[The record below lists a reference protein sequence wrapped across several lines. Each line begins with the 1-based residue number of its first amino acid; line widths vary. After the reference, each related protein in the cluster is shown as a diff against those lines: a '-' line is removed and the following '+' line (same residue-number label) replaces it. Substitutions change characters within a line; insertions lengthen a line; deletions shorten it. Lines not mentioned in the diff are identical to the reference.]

1 MTDVLFTTYLSV
13 LSLLTLLAAWRFR
26 QIDCATRMIA
36 IFVWLGLI
44 TEIVARLEIRHSS
57 KPNNH
62 PVYNISCLV
71 EWFLICLYYN
81 YSLSSLRRNHTGWFL
96 GFGGVIFG
104 IVNLTYLQD
113 ITRMSSNFL
122 FFECAGILSLSSYS
136 IYKLVLI
143 DGDNLQF
150 QRKTHFWIP
159 LILIFYQMSALW
171 SWVAY
176 AVYVEVDTHATSL
189 LLVLLLLNCI
199 ITYSAL
205 FVILLLYPK
214 MKRVHV

>member
-1 MTDVLFTTYLSV
+1 MTDVLYTIYLSV

-36 IFVWLGLI
+36 LFVWLGLV
-44 TEIVARLEIRHSS
+44 TEIAARLVILHAS

-62 PVYNISCLV
+62 PVYNISCLI
-71 EWFLICLYYN
+71 EWLLICLYYN
-81 YSLSSLRRNHTGWFL
+81 YSLSSLRRKHTGWYL
-96 GFGGVIFG
+96 GIGGIVFG
-104 IVNLTYLQD
+104 IVNLTCLQAV
-113 ITRMSSNFL
+113 TRMSSNFL
-122 FFECAGILSLSSYS
+122 FFECAGILSLSFYS

-143 DGDNLQF
+143 DDDNLQF
-150 QRKTHFWIP
+150 QRKTNFWIP
-159 LILIFYQMSALW
+159 LILVFYQMSALW

-176 AVYVEVDTHATSL
+176 KVYVEVDTHATSL
-189 LLVLLLLNCI
+189 LLLLLLLNSI

-205 FVILLLYPK
+205 FIILLLYPK